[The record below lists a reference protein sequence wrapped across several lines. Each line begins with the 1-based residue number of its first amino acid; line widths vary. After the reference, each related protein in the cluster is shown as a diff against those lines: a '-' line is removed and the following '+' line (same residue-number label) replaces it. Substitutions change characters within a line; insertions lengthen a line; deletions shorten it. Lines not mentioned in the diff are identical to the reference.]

1 MYAIT
6 SSAIMY
12 QIAKACSEG
21 TLSDCKCGTIGKAN
35 NSSWI
40 VGCSDNTKFARK
52 FTKRFLQLKKKKKGD
67 ELDAMI
73 RYNSEVG
80 IRAVLDNEQLICK
93 CHGPSGMTFAFF
105 NISQNM

>member
-1 MYAIT
+1 
-6 SSAIMY
+6 MY

-21 TLSDCKCGTIGKAN
+21 TLPGCKCGSMGKSN

-40 VGCSDNTKFARK
+40 AGCSDNSKFAKK
-52 FTKRFLQLKKKKKGD
+52 FTKKFLQLKKKKKGD

-80 IRAVLDNEQLICK
+80 IRAVLDNEETVCK
-93 CHGPSGMTFAFF
+93 CHGPSGMSFYCFL
-105 NISQNM
+105 ILLRQNCTKKNF